1 MKTQFNFENNQT
13 EINNSQGR
21 VKVTDL
27 LSRLNEEKKIEKKR
41 NLALGVAAVSAVT
54 VFGII
59 LTI

>member
-1 MKTQFNFENNQT
+1 MSTQFNFEKSQSQYNNIQ
-13 EINNSQGR
+13 SK

-27 LSRLNEEKKIEKKR
+27 LSRLNEERKIEKKR

>member
-1 MKTQFNFENNQT
+1 MSTQFNLNENSSQYNA
-13 EINNSQGR
+13 QGR

>member
-1 MKTQFNFENNQT
+1 MSTQFNLKQNTNVLK
-13 EINNSQGR
+13 SQGKVR
-21 VKVTDL
+21 VTDL
-27 LSRLNEEKKIEKKR
+27 LSRLNKEKKIEKKR

>member
-1 MKTQFNFENNQT
+1 MSFNSENNNIET
-13 EINNSQGR
+13 YNTPNK

>member
-1 MKTQFNFENNQT
+1 MLSQLPNSENNH
-13 EINNSQGR
+13 EYSHPQGR